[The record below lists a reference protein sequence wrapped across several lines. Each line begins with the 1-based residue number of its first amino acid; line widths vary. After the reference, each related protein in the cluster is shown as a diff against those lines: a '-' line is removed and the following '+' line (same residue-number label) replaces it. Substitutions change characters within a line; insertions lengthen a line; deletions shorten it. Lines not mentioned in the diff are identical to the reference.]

1 MNKFNIKMTN
11 CLGINKFVANNNY
24 TSGLCSFIYNVYC
37 KYKIYIVVLIIIII
51 ILNQRKLLKQ

>member
-24 TSGLCSFIYNVYC
+24 TSGLCSFIYNV
-37 KYKIYIVVLIIIII
+37 
-51 ILNQRKLLKQ
+51 